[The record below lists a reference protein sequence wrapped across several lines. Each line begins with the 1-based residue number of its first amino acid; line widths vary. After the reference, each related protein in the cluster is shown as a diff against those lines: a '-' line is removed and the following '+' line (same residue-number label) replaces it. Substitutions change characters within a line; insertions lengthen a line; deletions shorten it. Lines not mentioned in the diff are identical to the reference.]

1 MGLLNLIREPYDRR
15 ESIGQQVDKID
26 RRLATDRLFLL
37 ALAVGQ
43 TATLALCIALL
54 LTGCAGEPPAVVSP
68 SEDAGSCVPV
78 LPSLPTGPCVADVDC
93 DTGAPCASATCE
105 QGTCH
110 AEIAID
116 GTPCT
121 ECGPGLCTLGVC
133 EATP

>member
-1 MGLLNLIREPYDRR
+1 VGLLNMLREPYDRR

-26 RRLATDRLFLL
+26 RRLATDRLFLV

-43 TATLALCIALL
+43 AATLALCVALL
-54 LTGCAGEPPAVVSP
+54 LSGCGGEHPAVVS
-68 SEDAGSCVPV
+68 EDGGSCVPV
-78 LPSLPTGPCVADVDC
+78 LPSLPTGPCMADADC
-93 DTGAPCASATCE
+93 DTGAPCASATCA

-110 AEIAID
+110 AALAAD
-116 GTPCT
+116 GTACT